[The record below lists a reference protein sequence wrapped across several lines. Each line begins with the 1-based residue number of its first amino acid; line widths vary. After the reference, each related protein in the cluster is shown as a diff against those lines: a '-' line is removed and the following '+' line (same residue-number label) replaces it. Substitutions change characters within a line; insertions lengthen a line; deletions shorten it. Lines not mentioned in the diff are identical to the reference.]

1 MMAVAYIFALV
12 VGGGFMALSLLGD
25 VAGGGDVADVDLDL
39 DLDLDADLDVDAGG
53 GSDVNAL
60 KILSLR
66 TLVYALFGFGAVG
79 TILTQMWGGAQAS
92 QTALFATAG
101 GVATGFIASALF
113 GFLRRSEVG
122 DRAGEASFVGLPGF
136 VSLPIGPGSPGQVTV
151 LRGDRS
157 FRIRAL
163 PHDTAGH
170 LDPGAWKEVLVVE
183 MDAGIARV
191 VPVDEELRLP
201 DGG

>member
-122 DRAGEASFVGLPGF
+122 DRAGEASFVPELPHPGTA
-136 VSLPIGPGSPGQVTV
+136 PRHGRTPGPGGVEGSAGGGDG
-151 LRGDRS
+151 RGDRPCS
-157 FRIRAL
+157 
-163 PHDTAGH
+163 
-170 LDPGAWKEVLVVE
+170 PGGRGAP
-183 MDAGIARV
+183 APGR
-191 VPVDEELRLP
+191 RLTRP
-201 DGG
+201 ESGGPTPAPEPSVIDR

>member
-1 MMAVAYIFALV
+1 MAVAYVFALV
-12 VGGGFMALSLLGD
+12 LGGGFMALSLLGD
-25 VAGGGDVADVDLDL
+25 VAGGGDVADVDLDV
-39 DLDLDADLDVDAGG
+39 DFDVDADAGG
-53 GSDVNAL
+53 GSDVNAF

-79 TILTQMWGGAQAS
+79 TILSQLWGGAREP

-113 GFLRRSEVG
+113 GFLKRSEVG
-122 DRAGEASFVGLPGF
+122 DRAGDTSFVGLPGV
-136 VSLPIGPGSPGQVTV
+136 VSLPMGPGSPGQVTV

-157 FRIRAL
+157 YRIRAL

-170 LDPGAWKEVLVVE
+170 LDPEAWKEVLVVE
-183 MDAGIARV
+183 MEGGIARV